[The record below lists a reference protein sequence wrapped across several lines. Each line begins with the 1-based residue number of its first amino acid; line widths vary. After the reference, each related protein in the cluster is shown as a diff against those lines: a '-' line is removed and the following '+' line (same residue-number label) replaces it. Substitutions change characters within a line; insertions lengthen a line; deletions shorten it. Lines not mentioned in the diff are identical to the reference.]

1 MAAYRFTFS
10 RRVVMNEVYVI
21 EADSEEEAV
30 DALSEGWYG
39 YPVES
44 EFVDWYDDDFELERR
59 EVIDPLHTMIK
70 EYEEKKQNETNV

>member
-39 YPVES
+39 DPVET
-44 EFVDWYDDDFELERR
+44 EFVDWYDDDFELDRT

-70 EYEEKKQNETNV
+70 EYEETKNAKDV

>member
-1 MAAYRFTFS
+1 MAAFKFTFS

-39 YPVES
+39 DPVET
-44 EFVDWYDDDFELERR
+44 EFVDWYDDDFELDRT

-70 EYEEKKQNETNV
+70 DYEEKQNAKDV

>member
-1 MAAYRFTFS
+1 MAAFKFTFS

-39 YPVES
+39 DPVET
-44 EFVDWYDDDFELERR
+44 EFVDWYDDDFELDRT
-59 EVIDPLHTMIK
+59 EVMDPLYNMVKT
-70 EYEEKKQNETNV
+70 YEETKGEKDV